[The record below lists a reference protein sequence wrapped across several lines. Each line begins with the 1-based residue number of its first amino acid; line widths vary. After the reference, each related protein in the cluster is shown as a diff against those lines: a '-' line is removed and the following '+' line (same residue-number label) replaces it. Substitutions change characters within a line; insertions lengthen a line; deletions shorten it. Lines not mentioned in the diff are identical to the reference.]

1 MGGERPSLVIT
12 GHEDGKVKLWLSQ
25 RGALALVTALDTAR
39 YFATE
44 DCTSDTDSDPG
55 GGDWPPFRRVG
66 CFDPFTDDP
75 RYITTSI
82 QSLYSVKC

>member
-12 GHEDGKVKLWLSQ
+12 GHEAGKVKLWLSQ

-82 QSLYSVKC
+82 QSLYTVKC